1 MLITQTPLRVSF
13 AGGGT
18 DFDKYFREFGG
29 EVIGSAIDK
38 YIFVFVKERFD
49 HQIIVSW
56 RKFEAV
62 EHVDEIQHELV
73 REALKLGKI
82 NMGIEIITTVDIPS
96 EGAGLGSSSTLTVG
110 LINAFFTFQNQQCS
124 VQQLADLAC
133 HIEIDR
139 LIHPIGRQD
148 QYLAAFG
155 GIQHL
160 HFQRDGNVISE
171 RIILSPSSWLRLNQE
186 SMLFYTGTTRK
197 ASNILK
203 EQMHTL
209 SNHLDSYHALRA
221 LVPRVRRALEL
232 GKFDEFG
239 RFLNEGWQI
248 KKGLADGVTHPEI
261 DRMYRTA
268 LETGAVGG
276 KLCGAGGGGFLFLI
290 CPIEH
295 QQYVREALSSYPEM
309 PFQFEQDGAKVL
321 LNVRRPMWKSVK

>member
-49 HQIIVSW
+49 HRIIVSW

-62 EHVDEIQHELV
+62 EHVEEIQHELV
-73 REALKLGKI
+73 RESMKLGKI
-82 NMGIEIITTVDIPS
+82 KLGIEVITTADIPS
-96 EGAGLGSSSTLTVG
+96 EGSGLGSSSALTVG

-124 VQQLADLAC
+124 VRQLADLAC

-139 LIHPIGRQD
+139 LAHPIGRQD
-148 QYLAAFG
+148 QYFAAFG
-155 GIQHL
+155 GIQHIR
-160 HFQRDGNVISE
+160 FQKDGSIISE
-171 RIILSPSSWLRLNQE
+171 RIPLSPNIWLRLNQE

-203 EQMHTL
+203 EQIRTL
-209 SNHLDSYHALRA
+209 SNHLESYHKLKA
-221 LVPRVRRALEL
+221 LVPRVRCALES
-232 GKFDEFG
+232 GKVDEFG
-239 RFLNEGWQI
+239 RLLNEGWQI
-248 KKGLADGVTHPEI
+248 KKRVAEGVTHPEI
-261 DRMYRTA
+261 DRMYDTA
-268 LETGAVGG
+268 LDAGAVGG

-290 CPIEH
+290 CPVER
-295 QQYVREALSSYPEM
+295 QQCVREALSNYSEM

-321 LNVRRPMWKSVK
+321 LNIRRPMWKSVK